1 MGQILTLH
9 HGVTKIPENHGE
21 ELVFAPFPLVWSAA
35 PWLTGVGWN
44 TIMNPRKKGARFM
57 VTREQVDEVLRKCYD
72 PEIPVNVLDL
82 GLIYDVNL
90 AEEKVNVKMTLT
102 APGCGMGPMIA
113 EDVRTKL
120 LGLPG
125 IKEARVE
132 MTFDPPWTPEKMSED
147 AKKSLGWE

>member
-1 MGQILTLH
+1 MI
-9 HGVTKIPENHGE
+9 
-21 ELVFAPFPLVWSAA
+21 
-35 PWLTGVGWN
+35 
-44 TIMNPRKKGARFM
+44 
-57 VTREQVDEVLRKCYD
+57 TREQVDEVLKDCYD

-90 AEEKVNVKMTLT
+90 EEERINVRMTLT

-120 LGLPG
+120 MSRIPG

-132 MTFDPPWTPEKMSED
+132 LTFDPPWTPEKMSEKARKD
-147 AKKSLGWE
+147 LG

>member
-1 MGQILTLH
+1 MI
-9 HGVTKIPENHGE
+9 
-21 ELVFAPFPLVWSAA
+21 
-35 PWLTGVGWN
+35 
-44 TIMNPRKKGARFM
+44 
-57 VTREQVDEVLRKCYD
+57 TREQVDEVLKDCYD

-90 AEEKVNVKMTLT
+90 EEERINVRMTLT

-120 LGLPG
+120 MSRIPG

-132 MTFDPPWTPEKMSED
+132 LTFDPPWTPEKMSEKARKD
-147 AKKSLGWE
+147 LGWE